1 MTGGVLQLVA
11 VQLFANVAALALH
24 DCTGVDAMVLGPG
37 AQVVRV
43 QLFANVAALPVQ
55 VCAGAA
61 AR

>member
-1 MTGGVLQLVA
+1 MA

-43 QLFANVAALPVQ
+43 QLVANVAALPVQ